1 MRFLVLGITG
11 KRGSGKDTAA
21 LHLRDKYGFHV
32 LTYTD
37 HVLAPIL
44 EKERKAV
51 TRNNLMNLA
60 LEMRK
65 SKGKH
70 ILTELICEKIESN
83 GFWAVSGVRYPEEYE
98 YFKKNFGGNFKLI
111 NMECDAEKRYERVRK
126 RGTKG
131 ESDITFREFME
142 IENKETE
149 KVINKT
155 IKLAEFSV
163 TNNGTIGELQERLDK
178 LAEKLG
184 ISKSP

>member
-111 NMECDAEKRYERVRK
+111 
-126 RGTKG
+126 
-131 ESDITFREFME
+131 
-142 IENKETE
+142 
-149 KVINKT
+149 
-155 IKLAEFSV
+155 
-163 TNNGTIGELQERLDK
+163 
-178 LAEKLG
+178 
-184 ISKSP
+184 